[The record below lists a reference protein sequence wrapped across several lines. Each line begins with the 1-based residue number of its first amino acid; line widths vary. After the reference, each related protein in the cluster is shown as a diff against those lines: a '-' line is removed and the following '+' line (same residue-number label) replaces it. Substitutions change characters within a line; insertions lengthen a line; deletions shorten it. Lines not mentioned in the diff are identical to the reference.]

1 MKIVTSRDSDQ
12 DLIFGN
18 LIGHMIDGEEI
29 VAEISRE
36 HVDYAPRGSEDP
48 APFLNSGTGHRYHPC
63 ELTAVEART

>member
-1 MKIVTSRDSDQ
+1 MMISFGNEQ

-36 HVDYAPRGSEDP
+36 HVDYAPRSAGDEM
-48 APFLNSGTGHRYHPC
+48 PFLNPGTGHRYHPC
-63 ELTAVEART
+63 ELTAVEARA